1 VVNLGPKYIKS
12 CVKDFKKGH
21 SAFIYGKKGEGH
33 YITEKGESVY
43 WKTMWIGK
51 LNPKYTEMIKQ
62 IIKTEQDKEDLDM
75 FW

>member
-1 VVNLGPKYIKS
+1 
-12 CVKDFKKGH
+12 
-21 SAFIYGKKGEGH
+21 
-33 YITEKGESVY
+33 
-43 WKTMWIGK
+43 MRIGK